1 MGIFKRIGDL
11 TKASIHDLLDKVEE
25 PVAMLNQYLRDM
37 EEEIAQ
43 AEVTVAKQIANE
55 RRIGQRLEET
65 RRSVEERSLQ
75 AMSALKEGRE
85 AIARKA
91 LEEKLYLEQKA
102 EEFAGLHEQAQ
113 TQAEELKAQLH
124 EMKEEFYKMRNK
136 RNELAS
142 RVQLAK
148 VKKQMSQVSYS
159 GQTIEGG
166 SASRNFYRIEE
177 KIFRMETEAEVAR
190 QAYVPGVSRETLN
203 AAQQEIIDQEM
214 RVLREKLEAKT
225 E

>member
-1 MGIFKRIGDL
+1 MRMGIFKRIGDL
-11 TKASIHDLLDKVEE
+11 TKASIHDLLDKVED

-43 AEVTVAKQIANE
+43 AEVTVARQIANE

-65 RRSVEERSLQ
+65 RRGVQERSAQ
-75 AMSALKEGRE
+75 AMAALKEGRE

-91 LEEKLYLEQKA
+91 LEEKLFLEQKA
-102 EEFAGLHEQAQ
+102 EEYAGLHEQAQ
-113 TQAEELKAQLH
+113 TQVEELKSQLH

-136 RNELAS
+136 RNELVS

-166 SASRNFYRIEE
+166 SASRDFYRIEE
-177 KIFRMETEAEVAR
+177 KIFQMEAQAEVAR
-190 QAYVPGVSRETLN
+190 QAYVPGMSRGTTN
-203 AAQQEIIDQEM
+203 AVQQEIIEQEM
-214 RVLREKLEAKT
+214 RTLKEKLEA
-225 E
+225 